1 MTLQEKAASLSQE
14 EIVELLASQEEL
26 KQQLEWFKRQLF
38 GSTSE
43 RRVVPAADSRQMG
56 LGEQLAT
63 TTVETAPQITVPS
76 HARRGRKQ
84 PWEGAPDDSGLR
96 YDPSVPVIE
105 IEVPNADAET
115 HPPDSY
121 DVVDHKVTCRL
132 AQKRGS
138 YVILR
143 YVRKVIKL
151 KSEEKF
157 SYPPL
162 PTAVLEKSYADVSFL
177 AGLLIDK
184 FRYHL
189 PLYRQHQRLE
199 ASGIK
204 LSRATLTNLVHRTA
218 ALLEPI
224 YEAQLE
230 SIQQSSVLAMDETPI
245 KAGLKRQKQGKGKMK
260 SAYFWPLY
268 GDRDEI
274 AFFFSPS
281 RGQDAARRALR
292 TFSGILVTDGYEVYE
307 RFAQATDGVQRAQCW
322 AHARRKF
329 VQSES
334 VEPELSNKALDFVSA
349 LYEHETTLRERGLAD
364 GAKLEFRATHS
375 KPIVDAFFAW
385 LNDAFHERILLPT
398 NPFTKAAS
406 YALEREDSLRVF
418 LENPDVP
425 IDTNHLEREVRSVA
439 VGRKNW
445 LFCWT
450 EVGAKYA
457 GVVQSLLTTCRLQSI
472 DPYVYFVD
480 VLQRIAIHPAH
491 QVEQLTPRLWKE
503 HFAAEPFPSD
513 LELGIARPV
522 ALLPPPQKTAHELER
537 QHMSQDDNS

>member
-1 MTLQEKAASLSQE
+1 MTLQEKAASLSRE
-14 EIVELLASQEEL
+14 EIAELLVSQQERIDQQH
-26 KQQLEWFKRQLF
+26 QQLEWFKRQLF

-43 RRVVPAADSRQMG
+43 RRVFPVGDARQMG

-63 TTVETAPQITVPS
+63 TSVETAPQITVPS
-76 HARRGRKQ
+76 HARRRRKQ

-96 YDPSVPVIE
+96 YDPTVPVIE

-121 DVVDHKVTCRL
+121 TVVDQKVTCRL

-151 KSEEKF
+151 KGEDKF

-204 LSRATLTNLVHRTA
+204 LSRSTLTHLVHRTA
-218 ALLEPI
+218 MLLEPI
-224 YEAQLE
+224 YEAQLA
-230 SIQQSSVLAMDETPI
+230 SIQKSSVLAMDETPI
-245 KAGLKRQKQGKGKMK
+245 KAGLKRRKQGKGKMK
-260 SAYFWPLY
+260 SAYFWPMY

-281 RGQDAARRALR
+281 RGQDAARKALG
-292 TFSGILVTDGYEVYE
+292 TFSGVLVTDGYKVYE
-307 RFAQATDGVQRAQCW
+307 RFAEVTDDVQRAQCW
-322 AHARRKF
+322 SHARRKF
-329 VQSES
+329 VQSEP
-334 VEPELSNKALDFVSA
+334 VEPELSNKALDFIGA
-349 LYEHETTLRERGLAD
+349 LYEHETTIRERGLTG
-364 GAKLEFRATHS
+364 GAKLEFRAMHC
-375 KPIVDAFFAW
+375 KPIVDAFSAW
-385 LNDAFHERILLPT
+385 LHDAFQKRILLPS
-398 NPFTKAAS
+398 NLFTKAAS
-406 YALEREDSLRVF
+406 YALERETSLRVF

-425 IDTNHLEREVRSVA
+425 IDTNHLEREIRSIA

-450 EVGAKYA
+450 EVGARYA
-457 GVVQSLLTTCRLQSI
+457 GLVQSLLTTCRLHGI

-480 VLQRIAIHPAH
+480 VLQRIAIHPAN
-491 QVEQLTPRLWKE
+491 QVEQLTPRCWKE
-503 HFAAEPFPSD
+503 LFATDPLPSD
-513 LELGIARPV
+513 LDLGIAKHV
-522 ALLPPPQKTAHELER
+522 SA
-537 QHMSQDDNS
+537 